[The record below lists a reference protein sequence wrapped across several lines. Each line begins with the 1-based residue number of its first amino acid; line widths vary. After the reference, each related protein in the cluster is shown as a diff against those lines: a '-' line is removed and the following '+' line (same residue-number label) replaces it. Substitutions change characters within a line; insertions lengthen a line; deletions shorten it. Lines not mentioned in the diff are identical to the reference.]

1 MKVNRN
7 KGVFKMNKK
16 VIMSILAV
24 VLVVA
29 IGVVVVGCGNSTP
42 KMEFTDTADVI
53 NKVVDTYTEE
63 NKFFAVGGDIN
74 TPVDGKAG
82 LMAMS
87 DTETINSMLHTN
99 DDLLAEVDEVAS
111 YVHAMNAN
119 TFTSGAFKLKS
130 AGNAETFATSLK
142 GSVLA
147 TQWMCGFPEKI
158 VIFTVNG
165 GDYIVY
171 AIGNGDAVEY
181 FKTQLTTVMG
191 ESATI
196 ITDEAVA

>member
-1 MKVNRN
+1 
-7 KGVFKMNKK
+7 MNKK
-16 VIMSILAV
+16 IIMSIVAIA
-24 VLVVA
+24 LVVA
-29 IGVVVVGCGNSTP
+29 IGVVVAGCGAGAS

-53 NKVVDTYTEE
+53 NKVVDTYGEDE
-63 NKFFAVGGDIN
+63 KFFAIGGDMEN
-74 TPVDGKAG
+74 PVDNKAG
-82 LMAMS
+82 LMNLS
-87 DTETINSMLHTN
+87 DTETINYMLHTN
-99 DDLLAEVDEVAS
+99 DDLLKEVDEVAS

-142 GSVLA
+142 DSVLA

-191 ESATI
+191 ESATV

>member
-1 MKVNRN
+1 
-7 KGVFKMNKK
+7 MNKK
-16 VIMSILAV
+16 VIMSIVAV
-24 VLVVA
+24 ALVVA
-29 IGVVVVGCGNSTP
+29 IGVIAVGCGNGVA

-82 LMAMS
+82 LMNLA
-87 DTETINSMLHTN
+87 DTEVVNSMLHTN
-99 DDLLAEVDEVAS
+99 DELLADVDEVAS
-111 YVHAMNAN
+111 FVHAMNAN

-130 AGNAETFATSLK
+130 AGDAEAFATSLK
-142 GSVLA
+142 DSVLA

-158 VIFTVNG
+158 VIFNVNG
-165 GDYIVY
+165 GDYVVY
-171 AIGNGDAVEY
+171 AIGNGEAIDY

-191 ESATI
+191 ESAVVVTE
-196 ITDEAVA
+196 EAVS

>member
-1 MKVNRN
+1 
-7 KGVFKMNKK
+7 MNKK
-16 VIMSILAV
+16 VIMSIVAV
-24 VLVVA
+24 ALVVA
-29 IGVVVVGCGNSTP
+29 IGVIAVGCGNGAA

-82 LMAMS
+82 LMNLA
-87 DTETINSMLHTN
+87 DTEVVNSMLHTN
-99 DDLLAEVDEVAS
+99 DELLADVDEVAS
-111 YVHAMNAN
+111 FVHAMNAN

-130 AGNAETFATSLK
+130 AGDAESFAASLK
-142 GSVLA
+142 ESVLA

-158 VIFTVNG
+158 VIVNVNG
-165 GDYIVY
+165 GDYVVY
-171 AIGNGDAVEY
+171 AIGNGEAIDY

-191 ESATI
+191 ESAVIVTE
-196 ITDEAVA
+196 EAVA

>member
-1 MKVNRN
+1 MS
-7 KGVFKMNKK
+7 KK
-16 VIMSILAV
+16 VIMSIVAV
-24 VLVVA
+24 ALVVA
-29 IGVVVVGCGNSTP
+29 ISVIAVGCGAGAP

-53 NKVVDTYTEE
+53 NKVVDTYAED
-63 NKFFAVGGDIN
+63 NKFFAIGGDIN

-99 DDLLAEVDEVAS
+99 DELLSEVDEVAS
-111 YVHAMNAN
+111 FVHAMNAN

-142 GSVLA
+142 DSVLA

-165 GDYIVY
+165 GDYVVY
-171 AIGNGDAVEY
+171 AIGNGDAVDY

-191 ESATI
+191 ESAVVV
-196 ITDEAVA
+196 TDEAIA

>member
-1 MKVNRN
+1 
-7 KGVFKMNKK
+7 MNKK

-24 VLVVA
+24 ALVVA
-29 IGVVVVGCGNSTP
+29 IGVVAVGCGNSTP
-42 KMEFTDTADVI
+42 KIEFTDTADVI
-53 NKVVDTYTEE
+53 NKVVDTYAEE
-63 NKFFAVGGDIN
+63 QKFFSMGGDMEN
-74 TPVDGKAG
+74 PVDSKAG
-82 LMAMS
+82 LMNLS
-87 DTETINSMLHTN
+87 DTETVNYMLHTN
-99 DDLLAEVDEVAS
+99 DELLEEVEEVAS

-130 AGNAETFATSLK
+130 AGNAQDFATSLK
-142 GSVLA
+142 ESVLA

-165 GDYIVY
+165 GDYVVY

-191 ESATI
+191 ESATVV
-196 ITDEAVA
+196 TDEAVA

>member
-1 MKVNRN
+1 
-7 KGVFKMNKK
+7 MNKK
-16 VIMSILAV
+16 IIMSIVAV
-24 VLVVA
+24 ALVIA
-29 IGVVVVGCGNSTP
+29 IGVVAVGCGNGAA

-82 LMAMS
+82 LMNLA
-87 DTETINSMLHTN
+87 DTEVVNSMLHTN
-99 DDLLAEVDEVAS
+99 DELLADVDEVAS
-111 YVHAMNAN
+111 FVHAMNAN

-130 AGNAETFATSLK
+130 AGDAESFAASLK
-142 GSVLA
+142 ESVLA

-158 VIFTVNG
+158 VIVNVNG
-165 GDYIVY
+165 GDYVVY
-171 AIGNGDAVEY
+171 AIGNGEAIDY

-191 ESATI
+191 ESAVVVTE
-196 ITDEAVA
+196 EAVA

>member
-1 MKVNRN
+1 
-7 KGVFKMNKK
+7 MNKK
-16 VIMSILAV
+16 VIMSIVAV
-24 VLVVA
+24 ALVVA
-29 IGVVVVGCGNSTP
+29 IGVIAVGCGNGAA

-82 LMAMS
+82 LMNLA
-87 DTETINSMLHTN
+87 DTEVVNSMLHTN
-99 DDLLAEVDEVAS
+99 DELLADVDEVAS
-111 YVHAMNAN
+111 FVHAMNAN

-130 AGNAETFATSLK
+130 AGDAESFAASLK
-142 GSVLA
+142 ESVLA

-158 VIFTVNG
+158 VIVNVNG
-165 GDYIVY
+165 GDYVVY
-171 AIGNGDAVEY
+171 AIGNGEAIDY

-191 ESATI
+191 ESAVVVTE
-196 ITDEAVA
+196 EAVA

>member
-1 MKVNRN
+1 
-7 KGVFKMNKK
+7 MNKK
-16 VIMSILAV
+16 VIMSIVAV
-24 VLVVA
+24 ALVVA
-29 IGVVVVGCGNSTP
+29 IGVIAVGCGNGAA

-82 LMAMS
+82 LMNLA
-87 DTETINSMLHTN
+87 DTEVVNSMLHTN
-99 DDLLAEVDEVAS
+99 DELLAKVDEVAS

-130 AGNAETFATSLK
+130 AGDAESFAASLK
-142 GSVLA
+142 ESVLA

-158 VIFTVNG
+158 VIFNVNS
-165 GDYIVY
+165 GDYVVY
-171 AIGNGDAVEY
+171 AIGNGEAVDY

-191 ESATI
+191 ESAAIVTE
-196 ITDEAVA
+196 EAVA

>member
-1 MKVNRN
+1 
-7 KGVFKMNKK
+7 MNKK
-16 VIMSILAV
+16 IIMSIVAV
-24 VLVVA
+24 ALVVA
-29 IGVVVVGCGNSTP
+29 IGVIAVGCGNGAA

-82 LMAMS
+82 LMNLA
-87 DTETINSMLHTN
+87 DTEVVNSMLHTN
-99 DDLLAEVDEVAS
+99 DELLADVDEVAS
-111 YVHAMNAN
+111 FVHAMNAN

-130 AGNAETFATSLK
+130 AGDAESFAASLK
-142 GSVLA
+142 ESVLA

-158 VIFTVNG
+158 VIVNVNG
-165 GDYIVY
+165 GDYVVY
-171 AIGNGDAVEY
+171 AIGNGEAIDY

-191 ESATI
+191 ESAIVVTE
-196 ITDEAVA
+196 EAVA

>member
-1 MKVNRN
+1 
-7 KGVFKMNKK
+7 MNKRI
-16 VIMSILAV
+16 IMSIVAV
-24 VLVVA
+24 ALVVA
-29 IGVVVVGCGNSTP
+29 IGVIAVGCGNGAA

-82 LMAMS
+82 LMNLA
-87 DTETINSMLHTN
+87 DTEVVNSMLHTN
-99 DDLLAEVDEVAS
+99 DELLADVDEVAS
-111 YVHAMNAN
+111 FVHAMNAN

-130 AGNAETFATSLK
+130 AGDAESFAASLK
-142 GSVLA
+142 ESVLA

-158 VIFTVNG
+158 VIVNVNG
-165 GDYIVY
+165 GDYVVY
-171 AIGNGDAVEY
+171 AIGNGEAVDY

-191 ESATI
+191 ESAVVVAE
-196 ITDEAVA
+196 EAVA

>member
-1 MKVNRN
+1 
-7 KGVFKMNKK
+7 MNKK
-16 VIMSILAV
+16 VIMSIVAV
-24 VLVVA
+24 ALVVA
-29 IGVVVVGCGNSTP
+29 IGVIAVGCGNGAA

-82 LMAMS
+82 LMNLA
-87 DTETINSMLHTN
+87 DTEVVNSMLHTN
-99 DDLLAEVDEVAS
+99 DELLADVDEVAS
-111 YVHAMNAN
+111 FVHAMNAN

-130 AGNAETFATSLK
+130 AGDAESFATSLK
-142 GSVLA
+142 ESVLA

-158 VIFTVNG
+158 VIVNVNG
-165 GDYIVY
+165 GDYVVY
-171 AIGNGDAVEY
+171 AIGNGEAIDY

-191 ESATI
+191 ESAVIVTE
-196 ITDEAVA
+196 EAVA

>member
-1 MKVNRN
+1 
-7 KGVFKMNKK
+7 MNKK
-16 VIMSILAV
+16 IIMSIVAV
-24 VLVVA
+24 ALVIA
-29 IGVVVVGCGNSTP
+29 IGVIAVGCGNGAA

-82 LMAMS
+82 LMNLA
-87 DTETINSMLHTN
+87 DTEVVNSMLHTN
-99 DDLLAEVDEVAS
+99 DELLADVDEVAS
-111 YVHAMNAN
+111 FVHAMNAN

-130 AGNAETFATSLK
+130 AGDAESFAASLK
-142 GSVLA
+142 ESVLA

-158 VIFTVNG
+158 VIVNVNG
-165 GDYIVY
+165 GDYVVY
-171 AIGNGDAVEY
+171 AIGNGEAIDY

-191 ESATI
+191 ESAVVVTE
-196 ITDEAVA
+196 EAVA

>member
-1 MKVNRN
+1 
-7 KGVFKMNKK
+7 MNKK
-16 VIMSILAV
+16 IIMSILAV
-24 VLVVA
+24 ALVVA
-29 IGVVVVGCGNSTP
+29 IGVIAVGCGNGAA

-82 LMAMS
+82 LMNLA
-87 DTETINSMLHTN
+87 DTEVVNSMLHTN
-99 DDLLAEVDEVAS
+99 DELLADVDEVAS
-111 YVHAMNAN
+111 FVHAMNAN

-130 AGNAETFATSLK
+130 AGDAESFATSLK
-142 GSVLA
+142 ESVLA

-158 VIFTVNG
+158 VIVNVNG
-165 GDYIVY
+165 GDYVVY
-171 AIGNGDAVEY
+171 AIGNGEAIDY

-191 ESATI
+191 ESAVVVTE
-196 ITDEAVA
+196 EAVA

>member
-1 MKVNRN
+1 
-7 KGVFKMNKK
+7 MNKK
-16 VIMSILAV
+16 IIMSIVAV
-24 VLVVA
+24 ALVVA
-29 IGVVVVGCGNSTP
+29 IGVIAVGCGNGAA

-82 LMAMS
+82 LMNLA
-87 DTETINSMLHTN
+87 DTEVVNSMLHTN
-99 DDLLAEVDEVAS
+99 DELLADVDEVAS
-111 YVHAMNAN
+111 FVHAMNAN

-130 AGNAETFATSLK
+130 AGDAESFATSLK
-142 GSVLA
+142 ESVLA

-158 VIFTVNG
+158 VIVNVNG
-165 GDYIVY
+165 GDYVVY
-171 AIGNGDAVEY
+171 AIGNGEAIDY

-191 ESATI
+191 ESAVVVTE
-196 ITDEAVA
+196 EAVA